1 MQIPE
6 GRSRQLADLLLS
18 LSSSELAAMLRQL
31 HPDDLAAAW
40 AAMPPWACGLI
51 WERYR
56 RVRNGL

>member
-1 MQIPE
+1 MQLPE
-6 GRSRQLADLLLS
+6 ARSGQLATRLLS
-18 LSSSELAAMLRQL
+18 LGGSELAAMLRQL

-40 AAMPPWACGLI
+40 QAMPPWACGLI